1 MIRRMIVGLVAMLAV
16 GVVAGAYPS
25 SVLLNG
31 EWQTGLSRKYTDVAV
46 VPSINMDPEK
56 VADASV
62 WFKREVVLPEGDWNG
77 AVLELKGA
85 RFRPKVYVNGKPVG
99 SSEGGM
105 IRTLIP
111 LSGLISG
118 TTITLEIELASLKDV
133 PKEDSSYIP
142 GVDQWRSNCSS
153 CLWDDVVMHF
163 YKDAWSDRI
172 LTFYNKE
179 KSEATL
185 RYRVNGT
192 ASTAKIVISGA
203 GIEPVELSGPAVSG
217 ENEVTFNTKGL
228 KEWSPNNPTR
238 YSIEVNLLDPADVV
252 LYTLKQA
259 FGLKTT
265 GVDDDK
271 HFTLNGERIRLLGGS
286 VVWHRWVRDENARE
300 LAYDTDWF
308 EKNIMQ
314 AIKKRG
320 GNYLRFHLGVPP
332 ERMLDL
338 CDSLGLAVQYEWNF
352 FHGLPASYES
362 LVEQW
367 GLWLDMASRHPS
379 IYLYHP
385 YNETDDEELVT
396 AWKALDHLIPQYP
409 DMVLEDRDLYHIHRY
424 WWGMSE
430 NIGLYYD
437 SYKQFKKAIMVD
449 EFGGI
454 YLDENAQLGGYPR
467 VPESMKR
474 WLGANHTEPER
485 LHQQEQAAGKI
496 GEYWRRM
503 GAAGVAVFPIASSFE
518 DGNNWFMGDLREGN
532 PKSVWDRMTVVW
544 ADRTVSM
551 DVWDRNFTPR
561 QKVRIPLHLINDTG
575 KTSLLKAKLELKT
588 LDGKVLR
595 SKRVRARVK
604 PGETIVRKPGLRFPK
619 AQGDYILTATLLNP
633 SPGIE
638 YPVESKWEVR
648 VIKSIVPA
656 GLKDKKI
663 YIPSDEKELV
673 AMAERNR
680 LKLSSEANDA
690 DLILLG
696 GKSFSGIDNL
706 RGLLDSAIVSGKSV
720 VMLEV
725 GDRGLGKAY
734 NDDADSLGS
743 STVAPKIKESRITA
757 TELFAGITLN
767 SVEVAEPESHLHP
780 GVDSSLWN
788 GLPHH
793 YGYMWNGLRGGLIVP
808 AFNMEVIGLSQDAYL
823 ADWVAR
829 GADPARIK
837 GDGHYYAYEYCGFY
851 RFSDSANDSKAEES
865 LRQQVAFLVEDMP
878 ALRLSLPRSNP
889 IRVTDLVTGYKNNE
903 GCRVSGFSTMAVAG
917 KNLVRTPVVKISFG
931 EGEGNLIL
939 CQLLTEG
946 RLAPGYAAPRKVYPA
961 AYDEMAVQFIL
972 NMLNSV
978 SEPAIK

>member
-1 MIRRMIVGLVAMLAV
+1 MRRMIAGLVAIFAMSALAQ
-16 GVVAGAYPS
+16 AYPS
-25 SVLLNG
+25 SILLNG
-31 EWQTGLSRKYTDVAV
+31 EWQTGLSRKYTDVAM

-56 VADASV
+56 AADASV

-85 RFRPKVYVNGKPVG
+85 RFRPKVYVNGKQVG
-99 SSEGGM
+99 SAEGGM

-111 LSGLISG
+111 LSGLIPGAS
-118 TTITLEIELASLKDV
+118 ITLEVELASLKNV
-133 PKEDSSYIP
+133 PKEDSSFIP

-179 KSEATL
+179 KSEALL
-185 RYRVNGT
+185 RYRVNGS
-192 ASTAKIVISGA
+192 AATAKIVISGS
-203 GIEPVELSGPAVSG
+203 GIEPLELSGPATAG
-217 ENEVTFNTKGL
+217 ENEVAFDTKGI

-238 YSIEVNLLDPADVV
+238 YFIELNLLDQDGKV
-252 LYTLKQA
+252 LYTLKHA

-300 LAYDTDWF
+300 LAYDTEWF

-332 ERMLDL
+332 ERLLDL

-551 DVWDRNFTPR
+551 DIWDRNFTPR
-561 QKVRIPLHLINDTG
+561 QRVKIPLHLINDTG
-575 KTSLLKAKLELKT
+575 ESSVLKAKLELKT

-595 SKRVRARVK
+595 TKRVRARVQ
-604 PGETIVRKPGLRFPK
+604 PGKTVIRKPGLRFPK
-619 AQGDYILTATLLNP
+619 VQGDYILTATLLNP
-633 SPGIE
+633 SSGIE

-648 VIKSIVPA
+648 VIKATVPA
-656 GLKDKKI
+656 GLKDKKL
-663 YIPSDEKELV
+663 YIPSEEKELV
-673 AMAERNR
+673 AMAKRNK
-680 LKLSSEANDA
+680 LKLSSEISDS

-696 GKSFSGIDNL
+696 GKSFALIDSL
-706 RGLLDSAIVSGKSV
+706 RRCLDSAIVSGKSV

-793 YGYMWNGLRGGLIVP
+793 YGYMWNGLRGGLIAP
-808 AFNMEVIGLSQDAYL
+808 AFNMEVIGLSQEAYL
-823 ADWVAR
+823 ADWMAR

-851 RFSDSANDSKAEES
+851 RFSDSADDSKAEES

-917 KNLVRTPVVKISFG
+917 KNLVRTPVVKITFG

-946 RLAPGYAAPRKVYPA
+946 RLAPGYAAPRKVYSA
-961 AYDEMAVQFIL
+961 KYDEMAVQFIL
-972 NMLNSV
+972 NMLV
-978 SEPAIK
+978 AAL

>member
-1 MIRRMIVGLVAMLAV
+1 MMRRMIVGLAAMLTMC
-16 GVVAGAYPS
+16 VVAEAYPS
-25 SVLLNG
+25 SVMLNG
-31 EWQTGLSRKYTDVAV
+31 EWQTGLSRNYTDVAM

-56 VADASV
+56 AADTSV
-62 WFKREVVLPEGDWNG
+62 WFKREVALPEGDWNG

-85 RFRPKVYVNGKPVG
+85 RFRPKVYVNGVFVG
-99 SSEGGM
+99 GAEGGM

-111 LSGLISG
+111 IGGLVPGTAIS
-118 TTITLEIELASLKDV
+118 LEVELASLKDV
-133 PKEDSSYIP
+133 PKEDSSFIP

-163 YKDAWSDRI
+163 YKDAWTDRV
-172 LTFYNKE
+172 LTFYDKN
-179 KSEATL
+179 KSEAVL
-185 RYRVNGT
+185 RYRVNGAGA
-192 ASTAKIVISGA
+192 ASAKVVISGT
-203 GIEPVELSGPAVSG
+203 GIEPLELSGPAVVG
-217 ENEVTFNTKGL
+217 DNDVVLNTDGL
-228 KEWSPNNPTR
+228 KEWSPTSPVC
-238 YSIEVNLLDPADVV
+238 YSVEVILQDSEGYG
-252 LYTLKQA
+252 LYSLEQT

-300 LAYDTDWF
+300 LAYDTEWF

-379 IYLYHP
+379 VYLFHP

-409 DMVLEDRDLYHIHRY
+409 HMVLEDRDLYHIHRY

-437 SYKQFKKAIMVD
+437 SYKQFRKAIMVD

-485 LHQQEQAAGKI
+485 LHQQELAAGKI

-518 DGNNWFMGDLREGN
+518 DGNNWFVGDLREGN

-551 DVWDRNFTPR
+551 DIWDRNFTPKE
-561 QKVRIPLHLINDTG
+561 KVRVPLHLINDTG
-575 KTSLLKAKLELKT
+575 KRSLLRAKLELKT
-588 LDGKVLR
+588 PEGRVIR
-595 SKRVRARVK
+595 RKRVRARVQ
-604 PGETIVRKPGLRFPK
+604 PGETVIRTPRLRFPK
-619 AQGDYILTATLLNP
+619 TQGDYILAATLLNP
-633 SPGIE
+633 SEGIE
-638 YPVESKWEVR
+638 CPVESKWEVR
-648 VIKSIVPA
+648 VIKASVPA
-656 GLKDKKI
+656 DLESKKI
-663 YIPSDEKELV
+663 YIPSDDEELL
-673 AMAERNR
+673 AMAKRCS
-680 LKLSSEANDA
+680 LSLSDNMESA
-690 DLILLG
+690 DLIVLG
-696 GKSFSGIDNL
+696 GSSFAGIDSL
-706 RGLLDSAIVSGKSV
+706 RTSLDKAIASGTSV

-725 GDRGLGKAY
+725 GDRGFGKAY

-743 STVAPKIKESRITA
+743 STVAPKIKESRINVTP
-757 TELFAGITLN
+757 LFAGITLN
-767 SVEVAEPESHLHP
+767 SVEVAEPESHIHP

-808 AFNMEVIGLSQDAYL
+808 AFNMEVMGLSQDAYL

-837 GDGHYYAYEYCGFY
+837 GEGHYYAYEYCGFY
-851 RFSDSANDSKAEES
+851 RFSDSPEDSKAMAS
-865 LRQQVAFLVEDMP
+865 LRQQVEFLIEDMP
-878 ALRLSLPRSNP
+878 ALRLSLPRKNP
-889 IRVTDLVTGYKNNE
+889 IRVTDLVTGYKSNE
-903 GCRVSGFSTMAVAG
+903 GCRVSGFSTMVAAG
-917 KNLVRTPVVKISFG
+917 KNLVRTPVVKIAFG

-946 RLAPGYAAPRKVYPA
+946 RLAPGYAAPRKVYQA
-961 AYDEMAVQFIL
+961 KYDEMAVQFIL
-972 NMLNSV
+972 NMM
-978 SEPAIK
+978 AAAF

>member
-1 MIRRMIVGLVAMLAV
+1 MRRIFVGLASLLTLC
-16 GVVAGAYPS
+16 VVAQAYPS
-25 SVLLNG
+25 SMLLNG
-31 EWQTGLSRKYTDVAV
+31 DWQTGLLRNYTDIAK
-46 VPSINMDPEK
+46 VPSISMDPEK
-56 VADASV
+56 AADASV
-62 WFKREVVLPEGDWNG
+62 WFKRDVVLPEGDWNG

-85 RFRPKVYVNGKPVG
+85 RFRPKVYVDGRLVG
-99 SSEGGM
+99 SAEGGM

-111 LSGLISG
+111 VSGLVPGSVVS
-118 TTITLEIELASLKDV
+118 LEVELASLKDV
-133 PKEDSSYIP
+133 PKEDSSFIP

-153 CLWDDVVMHF
+153 CLWDDVVLHF
-163 YKDAWSDRI
+163 YRDSWADRV
-172 LTFYNKE
+172 LTFYDKD
-179 KSEATL
+179 KTEAIL
-185 RYRVNGT
+185 RYRVNGADA
-192 ASTAKIVISGA
+192 ASAKVVISGA
-203 GIEPVELSGPAVSG
+203 GMDPVELTGPASVG
-217 ENEVTFNTKGL
+217 ENEVVLCTRGL
-228 KEWSPNNPTR
+228 KEWSPSAPVC
-238 YSIEVNLLDPADVV
+238 YSIEVNLLDSKGNK
-252 LYTLKQA
+252 LYTMDQT

-300 LAYDTDWF
+300 LAYDTEWF
-308 EKNIMQ
+308 KKNIMQ

-332 ERMLDL
+332 ERLLDL

-379 IYLYHP
+379 IYLFHP

-396 AWKALDHLIPQYP
+396 AWKALYHLIPQYP
-409 DMVLEDRDLYHIHRY
+409 HMVLEDRDLYHIHRY

-454 YLDENAQLGGYPR
+454 YLDENAQMGGYPR

-474 WLGANHTEPER
+474 WLGANHTAEDR
-485 LHQQEQAAGKI
+485 LHQQELAAGKI

-518 DGNNWFMGDLREGN
+518 DGNNWFSGDLREGN
-532 PKSVWDRMTVVW
+532 PKSVWDRMTAVW

-551 DVWDRNFTPR
+551 DIWDRNFIPR
-561 QKVRIPLHLINDTG
+561 QKVKVPLHLINDTH
-575 KTSLLKAKLELKT
+575 KCSFLRAKLELKT
-588 LDGKVLR
+588 PEGKVIR
-595 SKRVRARVK
+595 TRRVRAFV
-604 PGETIVRKPGLRFPK
+604 PAGGTVVRMAALRFPK
-619 AQGDYILTATLLNP
+619 AQGDYLLSATLLNP
-633 SPGIE
+633 SSGIE

-648 VIKSIVPA
+648 VIRASVPE
-656 GLKDKKI
+656 GLKNRKI
-663 YIPSDEKELV
+663 YIPSDERELIS
-673 AMAERNR
+673 MAERNN
-680 LKLSSEANDA
+680 LKVTEDMEGA
-690 DLILLG
+690 DIILLG
-696 GKSFSGIDNL
+696 GRSFAGIDTW
-706 RGLLDSAIVSGKSV
+706 RGSLDKAIASGTSV

-743 STVAPKIKESRITA
+743 STVAPKIKESKITA
-757 TELFAGITLN
+757 TPLFAGITLN
-767 SVEVAEPESHLHP
+767 SVEVAEPESHIHP
-780 GVDSSLWN
+780 GADSSLWN

-808 AFNMEVIGLSQDAYL
+808 AFNMEVMGLSQDAYL
-823 ADWVAR
+823 ADWVSR
-829 GADPARIK
+829 GADPRRIK
-837 GDGHYYAYEYCGFY
+837 GEGHYYAYEYCGFY
-851 RFSDSANDSKAEES
+851 RFSDSSEDANAMES
-865 LRQQVAFLVEDMP
+865 LRQQVAFLIEDMP

-903 GCRVSGFSTMAVAG
+903 GCRVSGFSTMAAAG
-917 KNLVRTPVVKISFG
+917 KNLVRTPVVKIAFG
-931 EGEGNLIL
+931 EGEGNLVL

-946 RLAPGYAAPRKVYPA
+946 RLAPGFATPRKVYPA
-961 AYDEMAVQFIL
+961 EYDEMAVQFIL

-978 SEPAIK
+978 SEPVIK

>member
-1 MIRRMIVGLVAMLAV
+1 MIRRTIVGLVALFTMCVAAV
-16 GVVAGAYPS
+16 AFPS

-31 EWQTGLSRKYTDVAV
+31 EWQTGLSRNYTDVAM

-56 VADASV
+56 AADASV

-85 RFRPKVYVNGKPVG
+85 RFRPKVYVDGRQVG
-99 SSEGGM
+99 SAEGGM

-111 LSGLISG
+111 ISGLVPGSVVS
-118 TTITLEIELASLKDV
+118 LEVELASLKDV
-133 PKEDSSYIP
+133 PKEDSSFIP

-153 CLWDDVVMHF
+153 CLWDDVVLHF
-163 YKDAWSDRI
+163 YKDAWTDRL
-172 LTFYNKE
+172 LTFYDKA

-185 RYRVNGT
+185 RYRVNGAGT
-192 ASTAKIVISGA
+192 ASARITISGE
-203 GIEPVELSGPAVSG
+203 GMEPMELCGPAVIG
-217 ENEVTFNTKGL
+217 ENEVVLNTEGL
-228 KEWSPNNPTR
+228 KEWSPADPAC
-238 YSIEVNLLDPADVV
+238 YSVEVSLLDAGGNN
-252 LYTLKQA
+252 LYTFVQT

-271 HFTLNGERIRLLGGS
+271 HFTLNGERFRLLGGS

-300 LAYDTDWF
+300 LAYDTEWF

-332 ERMLDL
+332 ERLLDL

-379 IYLYHP
+379 VYLFHP

-409 DMVLEDRDLYHIHRY
+409 HMVLEDRDLYHIHRY

-485 LHQQEQAAGKI
+485 LHQQELAAGKI

-551 DVWDRNFTPR
+551 DIWDRNFTPR
-561 QKVRIPLHLINDTG
+561 EKTYVPLHFINDTG
-575 KTSLLKAKLELKT
+575 KRSLLRAKLELKT
-588 LDGKVLR
+588 PEGKVIR
-595 SKRVRARVK
+595 SRRVRARVQ
-604 PGETIVRKPGLRFPK
+604 PGETVIRKIGLRFPK
-619 AQGDYILTATLLNP
+619 AQGDYLLTATLLNP
-633 SPGIE
+633 SEGIE

-648 VIKSIVPA
+648 VIKADVPA
-656 GLKDKKI
+656 GLVDKKI
-663 YIPSDEKELV
+663 YIPSDDEELV
-673 AMAERNR
+673 AMAKRCR
-680 LKLSSEANDA
+680 LELSADMESA
-690 DLILLG
+690 DLIVLG
-696 GKSFSGIDNL
+696 GRSFVGIDSL
-706 RGLLDSAIVSGKSV
+706 RSSLDKAIAAGTSV

-743 STVAPKIKESRITA
+743 STVAPKIKESRITS
-757 TELFAGITLN
+757 TPLFAGITLN
-767 SVEVAEPESHLHP
+767 SVEVAEPESHIHP

-793 YGYMWNGLRGGLIVP
+793 YGYMWNGLRGGLVVP
-808 AFNMEVIGLSQDAYL
+808 AFNMEVMGLSQDAYL

-829 GADPARIK
+829 GADAARIK
-837 GDGHYYAYEYCGFY
+837 GEGHYYAYEYCGFY
-851 RFSDSANDSKAEES
+851 RFSDSPEDSKAMES
-865 LRQQVAFLVEDMP
+865 LRQQVAFLIEDMP

-903 GCRVSGFSTMAVAG
+903 GCRVSGFSTMVAAG
-917 KNLVRTPVVKISFG
+917 KNLVRTPVVKIAFG

-946 RLAPGYAAPRKVYPA
+946 RLAPGYAAPRKIHQA
-961 AYDEMAVQFIL
+961 KYDEMAVQFIL
-972 NMLNSV
+972 NMMSAAL
-978 SEPAIK
+978 